1 MPIRI
6 QLFAG
11 LADEVGESSLSFDL
25 PEGGFSIRELKIE
38 LIKQHPG
45 AERWVRQSLT
55 SINRTYAPDEQTIHD
70 GDEISLI
77 PPLSGG

>member
-1 MPIRI
+1 MSISI

-11 LADEVGESSLSFDL
+11 LADEVGQSTLPFDL
-25 PEGGFSIRELKIE
+25 PENEFNVGDLKKA
-38 LIKQHPG
+38 LIQQYPE

-55 SINRTYAPDEQTIHD
+55 SVNKTYAPDTQFLQP
-70 GDEISLI
+70 GDEVSLI

>member
-11 LADEVGESSLSFDL
+11 LADEVGAGSLSFDL
-25 PEGGFSIRELKIE
+25 PAEDYRLKDLKAELTR
-38 LIKQHPG
+38 LYPG
-45 AERWVRQSLT
+45 AERFLLQSLT
-55 SINRTYAPDEQTIHD
+55 SVNRSYAPEDWALRD
-70 GDEISLI
+70 GDEVSLI

>member
-1 MPIRI
+1 MSIRI

-11 LADEVGESSLSFDL
+11 LADEVGLSSLPFDL
-25 PEGGFSIRELKIE
+25 PEDELNVGALKKE
-38 LIKQHPG
+38 LIRKHPG

-55 SINRTYAPDEQTIHD
+55 SVNKTYAPDTQILQP
-70 GDEISLI
+70 GDEVSLI